1 LVENLLSGNIV
12 YCEKCGTQIIIED
25 TLPKKQDSLL
35 QAKMI
40 LKDKLQAAKKK
51 TIRFKDKVKA
61 KVKDFLDK
69 YERD

>member
-1 LVENLLSGNIV
+1 MVENLLSGNIV
-12 YCEKCGTQIIIED
+12 YCEKCGTQIVVED

-35 QAKMI
+35 QAKMV

-51 TIRFKDKVKA
+51 TIKFKDKVKA